1 MSVAKTVEIVASST
15 AGVEDAVGAGIAKAA
30 ETINNI
36 EGAWIKDTKVL
47 VRDGAVAEW
56 RVTLALTFIV
66 D

>member
-36 EGAWIKDTKVL
+36 EGAWIIPKCWCGT
-47 VRDGAVAEW
+47 GPSPNGG
-56 RVTLALTFIV
+56 
-66 D
+66 